1 MAAMERMMTTRE
13 VAEVVGVHIETVRGW
28 VRKGKLRAYRVSG
41 RGRLRFDPADVRAV
55 LKPVGGK
62 GEEPAA
68 KKSGE
73 YPKAG
78 SNPKDWILRGRQ
90 GGE

>member
-1 MAAMERMMTTRE
+1 MAEMERMITTRE
-13 VAEVVGVHIETVRGW
+13 VAEVLGVHIETVRNW

-55 LKPVGGK
+55 LKPVGGDSAPPEAPK
-62 GEEPAA
+62 DQ
-68 KKSGE
+68 

-78 SNPKDWILRGRQ
+78 SNPKDWILRGN
-90 GGE
+90 G

>member
-1 MAAMERMMTTRE
+1 MAAMERMITTRE
-13 VAEVVGVHIETVRGW
+13 VAEVLGVHIETVRGW

-55 LKPVGGK
+55 LKPVG
-62 GEEPAA
+62 EDSEPPDEAP
-68 KKSGE
+68 KDQ

-78 SNPKDWILRGRQ
+78 SNPKDWILRGN
-90 GGE
+90 G